1 MTKYFPGDG
10 NGGPP
15 PHMMRPGPHSQHMRN
30 GGPGGQMGGPGG
42 QMGGPGGPSPNYN
55 GGPGGPAPNY
65 PGNMPNQ
72 MNQQVMK
79 YLFEEELDNNV
90 LYLFRCQ

>member
-1 MTKYFPGDG
+1 
-10 NGGPP
+10 
-15 PHMMRPGPHSQHMRN
+15 
-30 GGPGGQMGGPGG
+30 MGGPGG

-72 MNQQVMK
+72 MNQQVEK

-90 LYLFRCQ
+90 SYLF